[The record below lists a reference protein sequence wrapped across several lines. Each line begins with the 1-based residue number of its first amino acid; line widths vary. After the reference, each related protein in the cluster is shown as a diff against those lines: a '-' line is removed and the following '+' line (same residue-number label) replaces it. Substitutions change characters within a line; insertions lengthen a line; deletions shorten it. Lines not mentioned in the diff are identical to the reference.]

1 VFGSLH
7 ISPLVEGV
15 IQVWRTRAEAAAG
28 SELGETL
35 WSLLTDEEFE
45 RAKRYVFPANR
56 QEFVAGRAL
65 VRLVLGRTLDIPPGE
80 VAFRRGPFGKPELDR
95 RQSAARIHFNVSHSA
110 GLVVAA
116 FSLQCEV
123 GVDVEPASRVI
134 SPSVQRR
141 VFTPR
146 ELRSWQL
153 LPLGQ
158 QREAATARW
167 TLKEAYLKARGD
179 GLNLPLLDFE
189 FDELQGQPRIRF
201 SASIDDDPRRWR
213 FQRLRVARHLLA
225 VAQRDCGSPAG
236 LELHELV
243 SHAGVETRHER
254 TLEPCGVID

>member
-1 VFGSLH
+1 MFQELQVP
-7 ISPLVEGV
+7 PLVPGV
-15 IQVWRTRAEAAAG
+15 IQLWHARAAEAWD
-28 SELGETL
+28 SPLGESL
-35 WSLLTDEEFE
+35 WSLLTAEEVR
-45 RAKRYVFPANR
+45 RAKRFMFAANR
-56 QEFVAGRAL
+56 QEFVVGRAL
-65 VRLVLGRTLDIPPGE
+65 VRLILGQHLDISPRE
-80 VAFRRGPFGKPELDR
+80 VQLCRGPFGKPELDR
-95 RQSAARIHFNVSHSA
+95 RRSVAPVYFNVSHSA
-110 GLVVAA
+110 GLVAAA
-116 FSLQCEV
+116 FSLE
-123 GVDVEPASRVI
+123 GAIGIDVEAAARAI

-167 TLKEAYLKARGD
+167 TLKEAYLKARGA

-201 SASIDDDPRRWR
+201 SASIDDDPRLWR

-236 LELHELV
+236 LELLELV